1 MKPRNFLTLTL
12 ALGLIAGAS
21 AMKMDICHN
30 TANNPHTINISIFAL
45 PAHMAHGDDFPDHED
60 SPCYS
65 GTVDTGQKR

>member
-1 MKPRNFLTLTL
+1 MKTRNFLTLTL

-45 PAHMAHGDDFPDHED
+45 PAHMAHGDSIGSCGSSNSDE
-60 SPCYS
+60 S
-65 GTVDTGQKR
+65 R